1 MPRSKRKLKKSNK
14 RRVVSHPPKK
24 LSKPLITVVLS
35 GIFAIIGYFG
45 SLNGLFDLYQNFTDK
60 FLQKKAEDNLNVI
73 YTGASI
79 KYIESIFGPPVK
91 EAHSEDSRV
100 HEYIY
105 SFKKFYLQVVYDN
118 NNTVIL
124 YSVTSKDKDFHP
136 EVPYLRKTLGHK
148 FKDFGN
154 NIDYLQSSY
163 SSKFYEYEE
172 GHYLGNPGNYRNFYL
187 AYNPAGV
194 DYFELHPLPD
204 FSNDKK
210 SPPNKKDLEEFRR
223 NNAPN
228 TFGVG
233 DVLGSPEGLEL
244 SFGLGINYYDARD
257 IPDKD

>member
-1 MPRSKRKLKKSNK
+1 MLKKSNK
-14 RRVVSHPPKK
+14 RSIMMPPKK
-24 LSKPLITVVLS
+24 ALKKSLIAVVLS
-35 GIFAIIGYFG
+35 GVLAISGYFG
-45 SLNGLFDLYQNFTDK
+45 TLNGLFDLYQNIADNF
-60 FLQKKAEDNLNVI
+60 FQKKAEDSLHVI

-79 KYIESIFGPPVK
+79 KYIESIFGAPVK
-91 EAHSEDSRV
+91 EEHSEDGKV
-100 HEYIY
+100 NEYIY
-105 SFKKFYLQVVYDN
+105 SFRKFYLQVVYDN

-136 EVPYLRKTLGHK
+136 EIPYLDKTLGHK

-154 NIDYLQSSY
+154 DINYLQSGY
-163 SSKFYEYEE
+163 SSKFYQYEE

-194 DYFELHPLPD
+194 DYFELHSLPD
-204 FSNDKK
+204 FYNNNK
-210 SPPNKKDLEEFRR
+210 SPPNKKDLEEFRG

-233 DVLGSPEGLEL
+233 DIHGGPEGLEL
-244 SFGLGINYYDARD
+244 SFGLGIDYYDARD

>member
-1 MPRSKRKLKKSNK
+1 MKHPKKALKKS
-14 RRVVSHPPKK
+14 
-24 LSKPLITVVLS
+24 LIAVVLS
-35 GIFAIIGYFG
+35 SALAISGYFG
-45 SLNGLFDLYQNFTDK
+45 ALNGAFDLYQNISDK
-60 FLQKKAEDNLNVI
+60 FFQKKAEDNLHVI

-79 KYIESIFGPPVK
+79 KYIESIFGAPVK
-91 EAHSEDSRV
+91 EEHSENGRV

-105 SFKKFYLQVVYDN
+105 SFRKFYLQVVYDN
-118 NNTVIL
+118 SNTVIL

-136 EVPYLRKTLGHK
+136 EIPYLGKTLGYK

-154 NIDYLQSSY
+154 NVDYLQSGY
-163 SSKFYEYEE
+163 SSKFYQYEE

-194 DYFELHPLPD
+194 DYAELHSLPD
-204 FSNDKK
+204 FFNDNE
-210 SPPNKKDLEEFRR
+210 SLPNKKDLEKFRN

-233 DVLGSPEGLEL
+233 DMHGGPEGLEL
-244 SFGLGINYYDARD
+244 SFGLGIDYYDARD